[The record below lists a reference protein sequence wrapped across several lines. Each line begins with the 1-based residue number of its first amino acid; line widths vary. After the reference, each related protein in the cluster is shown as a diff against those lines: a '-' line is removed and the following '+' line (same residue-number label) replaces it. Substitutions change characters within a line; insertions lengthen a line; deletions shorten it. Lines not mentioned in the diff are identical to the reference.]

1 MNKPHPHAKQEAV
14 NVAVFHAHLNAPRQF
29 TFPVTAVNRLLTP
42 SFLWQPLFHVV
53 PSLCCYKNKIT
64 CTLCWWGFFPNA
76 NPLFRTKQKRSTEA
90 QSICMQSWYAKTH
103 MIRVCATDRAGRQTE
118 GKRKTHQT
126 YGDSLWKMNT
136 SHTYSLTQTHA
147 DGCAW
152 SRESEKKNL
161 GETQQ
166 FDTFFFLFRCRS
178 CSLHH
183 CSVPTK
189 PQLVV
194 CYMNRGFLGRIRTV
208 AWNGAGTVSG
218 GVYSLRSTLETNL
231 MTSSDGGGVV
241 LVVVVA
247 DALPTLT
254 LPLTMRQRKPWELV
268 LRLTDFELAAGRGF
282 KAAMYNVVGLVLL
295 M

>member
-1 MNKPHPHAKQEAV
+1 MD
-14 NVAVFHAHLNAPRQF
+14 AHGLVKVKKKSR
-29 TFPVTAVNRLLTP
+29 R
-42 SFLWQPLFHVV
+42 
-53 PSLCCYKNKIT
+53 
-64 CTLCWWGFFPNA
+64 
-76 NPLFRTKQKRSTEA
+76 
-90 QSICMQSWYAKTH
+90 
-103 MIRVCATDRAGRQTE
+103 
-118 GKRKTHQT
+118 
-126 YGDSLWKMNT
+126 NT
-136 SHTYSLTQTHA
+136 TVWHI
-147 DGCAW
+147 
-152 SRESEKKNL
+152 
-161 GETQQ
+161 
-166 FDTFFFLFRCRS
+166 FFLFRCRS

-183 CSVPTK
+183 YSVHTK

-194 CYMNRGFLGRIRTV
+194 WYRNRGFLGRIRTV